1 MCQKEIRPHFSC
13 TFRQHTHN
21 GLKNKNRKVPKI
33 SNKRKSKYKNKI
45 KNNNS
50 NTALKKR
57 DLLTA
62 GDGITFFG
70 YLFVTAIYTGD
81 WRVHCTWLFEKKSY
95 AHTYIFIYLHT
106 LFVYLNSG
114 KQICNRDA
122 LLFMGCWPPKAN
134 AKVPIRIEK
143 KILNRCAFANEGK
156 ITYWISKSD
165 K

>member
-81 WRVHCTWLFEKKSY
+81 WRVNCTWLFEKKVMHI
-95 AHTYIFIYLHT
+95 HTYLYTYTPYLYTSIAVSRFAIEMRCYLWVVGRQRPT
-106 LFVYLNSG
+106 LKCQSELKRRF
-114 KQICNRDA
+114 
-122 LLFMGCWPPKAN
+122 
-134 AKVPIRIEK
+134 
-143 KILNRCAFANEGK
+143 
-156 ITYWISKSD
+156 
-165 K
+165 